1 MRKILLAAFIL
12 MISLPCFASEKP
24 YPSQYNVSIDYNPTI
39 LEVVFI
45 TKELTSMEMATDDI
59 KSAGIGL
66 VFDPASNRGKSP
78 AGTECHVFWKV
89 FTDQDMNV
97 VLSAADLSNGT
108 DSVGYTV
115 SIDDTNNRSFPS
127 GVDSTF
133 LLCDYDAGTECFDSR
148 KLSLETY
155 NLIDKPKAVYEGTI
169 TVKITADP
177 AGGVS

>member
-12 MISLPCFASEKP
+12 MISLPCFASETP
-24 YPSQYNVSIDYNPTI
+24 YSSQYNVSIDYNPTI
-39 LEVVFI
+39 LEVGFI

-78 AGTECHVFWKV
+78 TDTECHVFWKV

-108 DSVGYTV
+108 ESVGYTV
-115 SIDDTNNRSFPS
+115 SIDDADKRSFHS
-127 GVDSTF
+127 GSDSLIIF
-133 LLCDYDAGTECFDSR
+133 DYAAGNKSADSW
-148 KLSLETY
+148 KLSLETD
-155 NLIDKPKAVYEGTI
+155 NLIEKPTAVYEGTI
-169 TVKITADP
+169 TVKITADS
-177 AGGVS
+177 AGGAS